1 MELFLVDIAGDRD
14 LSEEQCLRRDT
25 LAKKVL
31 RFRLQKDLLKSTSSF
46 TCSSCLSRAYVEQ
59 VSNVAW
65 PKVKYNR
72 PRSNSYPLIKRLNP
86 LPRVIEEDE
95 TAEIEKP
102 ALPHTRVPQVQ
113 TLNWMDTKI
122 SDEWL
127 YKINTLRSTLTSL
140 DSSRAKGSNRAERT
154 PGEKSSN
161 ADKQAAFEVSNQDSP
176 AGRISASIERLRK
189 AVKAEDHGCDRPCVR
204 NESISRTDH
213 VRKPDSTY
221 ISLISGFTEKES
233 QRRSHDDQTHKHTKS
248 SKKEKNCK
256 NLKCIQMNMF
266 GPRNL
271 ICSSQ
276 RCAHRQ
282 MSNSSEYIQQIA
294 SLGC

>member
-1 MELFLVDIAGDRD
+1 M
-14 LSEEQCLRRDT
+14 
-25 LAKKVL
+25 
-31 RFRLQKDLLKSTSSF
+31 
-46 TCSSCLSRAYVEQ
+46 EQ

-65 PKVKYNR
+65 PKVKYKR

-102 ALPHTRVPQVQ
+102 ALPHTRVPRVQ

-140 DSSRAKGSNRAERT
+140 DSSRAKGSNRAEKT
-154 PGEKSSN
+154 PGVKCSN
-161 ADKQAAFEVSNQDSP
+161 VDKRAAFEVSNQDSP
-176 AGRISASIERLRK
+176 AGGKSASIERLRK
-189 AVKAEDHGCDRPCVR
+189 AVEEDHGRDSSCVR
-204 NESISRTDH
+204 NDTTNH

-221 ISLISGFTEKES
+221 ISLISGFTQKES
-233 QRRSHDDQTHKHTKS
+233 QRRSHDDETHKHTKN
-248 SKKEKNCK
+248 SKKDKNCK
-256 NLKCIQMNMF
+256 NLKCIQLNMF

-276 RCAHRQ
+276 RCTHRQ